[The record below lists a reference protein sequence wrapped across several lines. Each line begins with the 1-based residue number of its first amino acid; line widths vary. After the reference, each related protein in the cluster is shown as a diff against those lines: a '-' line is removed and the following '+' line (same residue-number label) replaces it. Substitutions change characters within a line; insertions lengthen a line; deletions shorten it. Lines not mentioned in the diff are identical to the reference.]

1 MNVFKSKSNCLLKLN
16 DLVVLHTN
24 VGTKLCFVLEVR
36 ILRNKIV
43 VAGWHR
49 RILWKKKR
57 CLRVRGEELVK
68 LWTHSAPVL
77 PRFCRSTTKVSNF
90 KFAR

>member
-43 VAGWHR
+43 CW
-49 RILWKKKR
+49 L
-57 CLRVRGEELVK
+57 
-68 LWTHSAPVL
+68 T
-77 PRFCRSTTKVSNF
+77 
-90 KFAR
+90 